1 MFFLSIKIALKTLV
15 RHKMRTFLTV
25 LGVVVGISAVI
36 IIFSAGE
43 SVKAYF
49 LSQLDVFGSNWIEIE
64 IKVPNTSQVSAE
76 NAIGQ
81 AQGIS
86 ITTLKN
92 SDIEA
97 VSKLPNIKYVY
108 GGVTGQE
115 LVSYQETNKR
125 ILLFGAGA
133 NVSKIDK
140 SNLEAGRWYT
150 LEEEK
155 SLANVVVLG
164 WEVKEDLFGDND
176 PLGKDI
182 KIKNS
187 KFKVIGVIEK
197 KGATLGMNMDTF
209 IFMPL
214 ETLQKKIMGIDH
226 IMFMIAEPVD
236 VNKSDETAAAM
247 TDLMRQRHD
256 ITDPN
261 KDDFAVITMKETQD
275 IINNVFSG
283 VTLLLTALVALSL
296 IVGGVGIINI
306 MYVSVT
312 ERTYEIGL
320 RKAMGAT
327 QSNILWQFLWEAIF
341 ITFLG
346 GILGI
351 IFGIGILNI
360 ITIVATSIGFE
371 WPLVIPLKAVIL
383 ACSFSITFG
392 IVFGYYPARRAAAL
406 NPIDALRY
414 E

>member
-1 MFFLSIKIALKTLV
+1 MFFLSLKIALKTLA
-15 RHKMRTFLTV
+15 RHKMRTFLTI

-64 IKVPNTSQVSAE
+64 IKVPSTGHVSTE
-76 NAIGQ
+76 NAMGQ

-92 SDIEA
+92 SDVEA
-97 VSKLPNIKYVY
+97 VSKLPNIKDVY

-115 LVSYQETNKR
+115 LVSYQEINKR

-133 NVSKIDK
+133 SVAKIDK

-150 LEEEK
+150 PEEEK

-164 WEVKEDLFGDND
+164 WEVKDDLFGDSD

-197 KGATLGMNMDTF
+197 KGATMGMNMDTF
-209 IFMPL
+209 IFVPL

-226 IMFMIAEPVD
+226 IMFMIAEPID

-247 TDLMRQRHD
+247 TDLIRQRHD

-320 RKAMGAT
+320 RKALGAT

-351 IFGIGILNI
+351 IFGIGVLNI
-360 ITIVATSIGFE
+360 ISIVAASLSFE
-371 WPLVIPLKAVIL
+371 WPLVIPLKAIIL

-392 IVFGYYPARRAAAL
+392 IIFGYYPARRAAAL

>member
-1 MFFLSIKIALKTLV
+1 MFFLSIKIALKTLA

-49 LSQLDVFGSNWIEIE
+49 TSQLDIFGSNWIEIE
-64 IKVPNTSQVSAE
+64 IKVPNTGHVSTE
-76 NAIGQ
+76 NAMGQ

-92 SDIEA
+92 SDVEA
-97 VSKLPNIKYVY
+97 VGKLPNIKDVY

-125 ILLFGAGA
+125 ILLFGASASIA
-133 NVSKIDK
+133 NIDK

-155 SLANVVVLG
+155 SLANVAVLG
-164 WEVKEDLFGDND
+164 WEVKQDLFGDSD
-176 PLGKDI
+176 PLGKEI

-187 KFKVIGVIEK
+187 KFKVIGVVEK
-197 KGATLGMNMDTF
+197 KGATLGMSMDTF
-209 IFMPL
+209 IFVPL
-214 ETLQKKIMGIDH
+214 ETLQKEIMGIDH
-226 IMFMIAEPVD
+226 ILFMIAEPID
-236 VNKSDETAAAM
+236 TSKLDETTAAM
-247 TDLMRQRHD
+247 TDLMRQRHEV
-256 ITDPN
+256 TDPN

-320 RKAMGAT
+320 RKALGAT

-351 IFGIGILNI
+351 VFGIGALNI
-360 ITIVATSIGFE
+360 ISLTAASLGFE

-392 IVFGYYPARRAAAL
+392 IIFGYYPARKAAKL
-406 NPIDALRY
+406 EPVDALRY